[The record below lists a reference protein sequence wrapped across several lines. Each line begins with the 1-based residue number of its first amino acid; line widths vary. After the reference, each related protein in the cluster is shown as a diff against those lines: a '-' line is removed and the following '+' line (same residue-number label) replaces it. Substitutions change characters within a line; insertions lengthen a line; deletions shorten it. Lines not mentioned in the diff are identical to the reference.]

1 MRGAIN
7 DTNSKFELAH
17 RLSEITTIDEAL
29 LQGRRHLSSYSVA
42 QRMSWASQR
51 ITTRAEDGAYCLLGL
66 FGINMPL
73 IYGEENMAFRRLQ
86 EEIIRTTDDLSIFAW
101 RLSTDTKGYSK
112 ASFQLYDDDEGEDN
126 GDEATFVSGVLAESP
141 CAFASC
147 AAFERTTTEDL
158 LEFSSTN
165 VGLRTRMRMKKIQC
179 SPNSFA
185 LVLPLNCE
193 RESHTVG
200 LRLRQVGPRQYVR
213 TDPWSLCIVTSLHE
227 SLPVEERI
235 LLTALPKGQ
244 PYSHFLY
251 APLRWIMPNIRLNVV
266 RIKAGPTITLREIWP
281 PDRFDH
287 EDGLYSVAV
296 ESERDFGIID
306 FSYRMVH
313 KCDQYSIDQEL
324 VYSIIIV
331 RQSLLKRRDS
341 SYQYGIVDHKQSS
354 DELVRLRTIMERS
367 GGDKKAF
374 MEVLKVLK
382 VPRVLSVYQETQRSQ
397 GPVALLSVESL
408 LSHDKSTARGI
419 RQDLIIK
426 DRIFQR
432 GEAPPIDQR
441 YDWSL
446 DTVDVGREGLYIKF

>member
-1 MRGAIN
+1 
-7 DTNSKFELAH
+7 
-17 RLSEITTIDEAL
+17 
-29 LQGRRHLSSYSVA
+29 
-42 QRMSWASQR
+42 
-51 ITTRAEDGAYCLLGL
+51 
-66 FGINMPL
+66 
-73 IYGEENMAFRRLQ
+73 
-86 EEIIRTTDDLSIFAW
+86 
-101 RLSTDTKGYSK
+101 
-112 ASFQLYDDDEGEDN
+112 
-126 GDEATFVSGVLAESP
+126 
-141 CAFASC
+141 
-147 AAFERTTTEDL
+147 
-158 LEFSSTN
+158 
-165 VGLRTRMRMKKIQC
+165 MKKIEC

-193 RESHTVG
+193 RESHPVG

-213 TDPWSLCIVTSLHE
+213 ADPWSLCIVTSLNE
-227 SLPVEERI
+227 SLPAEERI

-244 PYSHFLY
+244 PYSHFRY

-266 RIKAGPTITLREIWP
+266 RIKAGSAITLRGIWP

-287 EDGLYSVAV
+287 EDGLYAVAV

-324 VYSIIIV
+324 RYSIIIV
-331 RQSLLKRRDS
+331 RQSLQKRRDA
-341 SYQYGIVDHKQSS
+341 SYQYGIVNHKQSS
-354 DELVRLRTIMERS
+354 DELVRLQGIMERS

-374 MEVLKVLK
+374 MDVLRVLK
-382 VPRVLSVYQETQRSQ
+382 VPRVLSVHQETQDPQ

-408 LSHDKSTARGI
+408 LSHDKSMARGI

-432 GEAPPIDQR
+432 GEVPPIDQK

-446 DTVDVGREGLYIKF
+446 DADDVGREGLYIKF

>member
-7 DTNSKFELAH
+7 DTNSKFELAS

-29 LQGRRHLSSYSVA
+29 LQGRRPLSSYSIA
-42 QRMSWASQR
+42 QRMSWASKR
-51 ITTRAEDGAYCLLGL
+51 VTTRAEDGAYCLLGI

-73 IYGEENMAFRRLQ
+73 LYGEENMAFRRLQ
-86 EEIIRTTDDLSIFAW
+86 EEIIRTTDDLSVFAW
-101 RLSTDTKGYSK
+101 RLSADTQGYSK
-112 ASFQLYDDDEGEDN
+112 TSFQLYDDDIDEGDD
-126 GDEATFVSGVLAESP
+126 GDEATFVSGVLADSP
-141 CAFASC
+141 RDFASC
-147 AAFERTTTEDL
+147 TAYERTMTEDL

-165 VGLRTRMRMKKIQC
+165 VGLRTRMRMKKIEC

-193 RESHTVG
+193 RESHPVG

-213 TDPWSLCIVTSLHE
+213 ADPWSLCIVTSLNE
-227 SLPVEERI
+227 SLPAEERI

-244 PYSHFLY
+244 PYSHFRY

-266 RIKAGPTITLREIWP
+266 RIKAGPTITLRSIWP
-281 PDRFDH
+281 QDRFDH
-287 EDGLYSVAV
+287 EDGLYAVAV

-324 VYSIIIV
+324 RYSVIIV
-331 RQSLLKRRDS
+331 RQSLQKRRDA
-341 SYQYGIVDHKQSS
+341 SYQYGIVNHKQSS
-354 DELVRLRTIMERS
+354 DEMVRLQGIMERS

-374 MEVLKVLK
+374 MDVLKVLK
-382 VPRVLSVYQETQRSQ
+382 VPRVLSVHQETPQ

-408 LSHDKSTARGI
+408 LSHDKSMARGI

-432 GEAPPIDQR
+432 GEAPPIDQK

-446 DTVDVGREGLYIKF
+446 DADDVGREGLYIKF